1 MDYLTNL
8 EKPNFN
14 QVKELVRNLTPA
26 EKLKLNDFIWEENIE
41 IPIEQKVLVRE
52 RIEKTNANP
61 ERMIDWDAA
70 INFLMKND

>member
-41 IPIEQKVLVRE
+41 IPIEQKVIVRE
-52 RIEKTNANP
+52 RIEKTNANL

>member
-1 MDYLTNL
+1 MEALTNL

-70 INFLMKND
+70 INFLMKNE